1 MALIKLT
8 PKVKQVLGWLVLIAT
23 ISLFVYYLKTHPDFW
38 DNIKNVSLGVILL
51 LLVLYSG
58 ILLTNGFILYWSVQI
73 CSKVIHKSEAMMLNA
88 YSTLVNFFGPLQ
100 SGPGFR
106 AVYLKKKHD
115 VSVKAYAGATFLY
128 YGAFGALS
136 LILLGYGI
144 SPMLSAAGLIA
155 FVGMGLFGTNIIAKW
170 KPQLAHHNTLI
181 RKVIFMTLL
190 QVFINSLIY
199 FTELLVVDSGISY
212 RQALIYTGAANLA
225 LFVSLTPGAIGFR
238 EAFLLF
244 SQNLSGIDTNTIL
257 SASVIDRTVYFVFL
271 GLLFLFTAGF
281 HAKDKFKR
289 PVAST

>member
-1 MALIKLT
+1 MAKVKLT
-8 PKVKQVLGWLVLIAT
+8 PKVKQLLGWFVLVAT
-23 ISLFVYYLKTHPDFW
+23 IGLFAYYLKTHPDFW
-38 DNIKNVSLGVILL
+38 QNIKNISLAIIFL

-58 ILLTNGFILYWSVQI
+58 ILLTNGFILYWSVKV
-73 CSKVIHKSEAMMLNA
+73 CSKLISKSEAMMLNA

-144 SPMLSAAGLIA
+144 SPLLSVAGLITFIA
-155 FVGMGLFGTNIIAKW
+155 VGLFGTNLIAKW
-170 KPQLAHHNTLI
+170 KPQFAHHNPLV
-181 RKVIFMTLL
+181 RKIVFMTLV

-199 FTELLVVDSGISY
+199 FTELRVVDSGISFS
-212 RQALIYTGAANLA
+212 QALIYTGAANLA

-244 SQNLSGIDTNTIL
+244 SQNLHHIDTNTIL

-281 HAKDKFKR
+281 HAKDKFKK
-289 PVAST
+289 PVESA

>member
-1 MALIKLT
+1 MAFIKLT
-8 PKVKQVLGWLVLIAT
+8 PKIKQALGWLVLIVT
-23 ISLFVYYLKTHPDFW
+23 VGLFAYYLKTHPNFW
-38 DNIKNVSLGVILL
+38 QDIKNISLGIIAL

-73 CSKVIHKSEAMMLNA
+73 CSKIISKSEATMLNA

-106 AVYLKKKHD
+106 AIYLKKKHN
-115 VSVKAYAGATFLY
+115 VGVKAYGVATLLY
-128 YGAFGALS
+128 YGSFGALS

-144 SPMLSAAGLIA
+144 SPLLSAAGLVV

-170 KPQLAHHNTLI
+170 KPQLAHHNPLI
-181 RKVIFMTLL
+181 RKIIFITLL
-190 QVFINSLIY
+190 QVFINTLIY
-199 FTELLVVDSGISY
+199 FTELLVVDSSINY
-212 RQALIYTGAANLA
+212 RQAIIYTGAANLA

-244 SQNLSGIDTNTIL
+244 SQNLHGIDTNTIL

-271 GLLFLFTAGF
+271 GLIFLVTAVF
-281 HAKDKFKR
+281 QAKDKFKNIES
-289 PVAST
+289 A